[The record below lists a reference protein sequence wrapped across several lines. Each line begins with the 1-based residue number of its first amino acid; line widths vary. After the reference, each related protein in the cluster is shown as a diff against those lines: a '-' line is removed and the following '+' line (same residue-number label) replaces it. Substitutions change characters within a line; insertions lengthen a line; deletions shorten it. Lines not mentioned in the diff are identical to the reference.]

1 LENASLFAKHM
12 SSIDYPIQSGRKN
25 RIRMNASI
33 EKKIATRS
41 AVISRVKRDLI
52 QRLSLSYTEEDLHED
67 ASLIGSGLGL
77 DSLDALE
84 IILGIEQEFKV
95 KIEEGNIS
103 VLRSINTIV
112 DYILDNQTITSAPTQ
127 TVEGGAR

>member
-1 LENASLFAKHM
+1 
-12 SSIDYPIQSGRKN
+12 
-25 RIRMNASI
+25 MNASI
-33 EKKIATRS
+33 ENRIATRS

-84 IILGIEQEFKV
+84 IILGIEQEFRV

-112 DYILDNQTITSAPTQ
+112 DYILENQTHPAASAQVT
-127 TVEGGAR
+127 EGGTR

>member
-1 LENASLFAKHM
+1 MNKGIQTIIDTRR
-12 SSIDYPIQSGRKN
+12 SII
-25 RIRMNASI
+25 
-33 EKKIATRS
+33 T
-41 AVISRVKRDLI
+41 RVKRDLI

-95 KIEEGNIS
+95 KVEEGNIS

-112 DYILDNQTITSAPTQ
+112 DYIIQQQLKTADAASVI
-127 TVEGGAR
+127 EGGTR